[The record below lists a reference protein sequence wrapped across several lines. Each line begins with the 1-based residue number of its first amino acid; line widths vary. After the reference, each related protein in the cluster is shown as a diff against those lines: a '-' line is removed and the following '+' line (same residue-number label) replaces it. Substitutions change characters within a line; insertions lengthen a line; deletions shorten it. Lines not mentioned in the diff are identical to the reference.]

1 MESKLG
7 VYIHLVGTIIA
18 TVLLLLLFILA
29 LSSFFSFLKI
39 VRNFYKISKILRA
52 YTENIDGGLK
62 ALGEKIKKNPLF
74 VFLFGGEK
82 VVKKTKEKSKK

>member
-1 MESKLG
+1 MESMLRAD
-7 VYIHLVGTIIA
+7 IFLVVTIIA
-18 TVLLLLLFILA
+18 TVLLFLLFILA
-29 LSSFFSFLKI
+29 LFSFFYFLKI
-39 VRNFYKISKILRA
+39 VRNFYKISKILRS